1 MIGSKAWKFV
11 LLVVVAIAA
20 LCAMFALGRS
30 EFGREFRFWSV
41 GTERVPTPDSDV
53 DAASMR
59 TPERKARMRGQ
70 AVVLPPA
77 DIPAANAIAQLKDTA
92 DRGSARAA
100 CRVAFELNRCYMAE
114 QSLNAA
120 QIFSE
125 DDSNKTRA
133 TAKWIL
139 DSTDA
144 NASRCAG
151 ISRELYSRIYRYQT
165 IAAQGGNP
173 TMQRWLMQRPALV
186 TTDFLS
192 HLDEWADYKRRVGEY
207 APLAVQR
214 KQLDDLMFLLT
225 TYAPSLKYRPMGS
238 TFLNDNAVFLALVDA
253 ARQNG
258 EKLNDR
264 LLQSETIAR
273 KSLSDDERER
283 YEALSSDLSGK
294 WEVGSSGAS
303 DGKSFE
309 INSADCEQV
318 GN

>member
-1 MIGSKAWKFV
+1 
-11 LLVVVAIAA
+11 
-20 LCAMFALGRS
+20 
-30 EFGREFRFWSV
+30 
-41 GTERVPTPDSDV
+41 
-53 DAASMR
+53 
-59 TPERKARMRGQ
+59 
-70 AVVLPPA
+70 
-77 DIPAANAIAQLKDTA
+77 
-92 DRGSARAA
+92 
-100 CRVAFELNRCYMAE
+100 MAE

-120 QIFSE
+120 QILSE

-133 TAKWIL
+133 SVKWIL

-144 NASRCAG
+144 DASRCAG
-151 ISRELYSRIYRYQT
+151 ISPELYSRIYRYQT

-173 TMQRWLMQRPALV
+173 AMQRWLMQRPALI

-207 APLAVQR
+207 APLAVHR

-238 TFLNDNAVFLALVDA
+238 AFLNDDATFLALVDV

-294 WEVGSSGAS
+294 WETDSSPEVPVASVGISG
-303 DGKSFE
+303 
-309 INSADCEQV
+309 SACERV
-318 GN
+318 EN